1 PLSCNSPY
9 LVQKQPKAALSAAMS
24 SGPTDIADALS
35 VGGRITTGLR
45 DKLFFLS
52 LCKMTGSHEITCD

>member
-1 PLSCNSPY
+1 M
-9 LVQKQPKAALSAAMS
+9 VQKQPKAALSAAMS